1 MRCARVDEILDW
13 YHGNL
18 RKNVMGILFNRV
30 FAKMLGMQPEPE
42 DKIKNYENALEE
54 NFKLI
59 ENYYMKGSQYLANN
73 QLSGN
78 LIL

>member
-1 MRCARVDEILDW
+1 
-13 YHGNL
+13 
-18 RKNVMGILFNRV
+18 MGILFNRV

-73 QLSGN
+73 QLSAGN
-78 LIL
+78 ATRA

>member
-1 MRCARVDEILDW
+1 
-13 YHGNL
+13 
-18 RKNVMGILFNRV
+18 
-30 FAKMLGMQPEPE
+30 MQPEPE